1 MMIYNRRKRAEFFA
15 EQKAKHEIAIYD
27 AKVAMEYGNATEAQL
42 EFMKRENAEQAR
54 VDALRREKKQKP
66 GMFKRASAWLFSG
79 LKEEEEGDDVGSSEA
94 RLGYEALSEEDD
106 TLGERESDIVR
117 AIEEKK
123 MAFKERAKQVFA
135 DEKERQDTGGPLDRL
150 RSSDHPSHSRED
162 PQKSE
167 GGWTSFM
174 TRR

>member
-1 MMIYNRRKRAEFFA
+1 MIYNRRKRAEFFA

-42 EFMKRENAEQAR
+42 EFIKRENAEQAR
-54 VDALRREKKQKP
+54 VDALRREKQQKP

-135 DEKERQDTGGPLDRL
+135 DEKERQDTGGPPDRL

-162 PQKSE
+162 AQKSE